1 MRNYKR
7 IQEAIKVKTIQ
18 GRYLTNDHIFP
29 FLDELSDL
37 FLVETIG
44 RSVLGKAI
52 KSVTFGSG
60 PTKIFMWS
68 QMHGNESTTT
78 KAVLDFINFIQASSD
93 LATTLLQQCT
103 FKVIP
108 ILNPDGAQ
116 VYTRVNANQV
126 DLNRDAQTRTQPE
139 SIILRDAFDTFKPN
153 YCFNLHDQRT
163 IFNVGATGKP
173 ATVSFLAPSHDEL
186 RSISASRAISMQL
199 IVAMTQELQR
209 YIPNQ
214 IGRYDDSFNANC
226 VGDTFQ
232 MLHTPTILFESGHFA
247 NDYAR
252 EETRIY
258 IFCALLKAV
267 EVIGAANIDAY
278 AQNEYFQIPENAK
291 LFYDILIKNADLIN
305 PIFSSGTDIG
315 ILFQETLVDQTLKFI
330 PEIAQRGSLEGYFGH
345 QTFNCLVDDEFMS
358 LKTNK
363 EVFNLLL
370 SVE

>member
-1 MRNYKR
+1 MTNYKTT
-7 IQEAIKVKTIQ
+7 QEAIKVKTIQ
-18 GRYLTNDHIFP
+18 GRYVTNDHVFP

-44 RSVLGKAI
+44 LSVLGKAI

-60 PTKIFMWS
+60 EAKIFMWS

-93 LATTLLQQCT
+93 LALSLLQQCT
-103 FKVIP
+103 FKIIP

-126 DLNRDAQTRTQPE
+126 DLNRDAQMRTQPE
-139 SIILRDAFDTFKPN
+139 SSILRNTYDAFQPN

-163 IFNVGATGKP
+163 IFNVGDTGKP
-173 ATVSFLAPSHDEL
+173 ATVSFLAPSYDDQ

-199 IVAMTQELQR
+199 IVAMNKELQQ

-214 IGRYDDSFNANC
+214 IGRYDDGFNANC

-232 MLHTPTILFESGHFA
+232 MLNTPTILFESGHFA

-267 EVIGAANIDAY
+267 EVIGAANIGAY

-291 LFYDILIKNADLIN
+291 LFYDLLIKNADLISTK
-305 PIFSSGTDIG
+305 FSSGTDIG
-315 ILFQETLVDQTLKFI
+315 ILFQETLVDGTLKFI
-330 PEIAQRGSLEGYFGH
+330 PEIANRGTLDGYFGH
-345 QTFNCLVDDEFMS
+345 QTFNCGMDDELNS
-358 LKTNK
+358 LKTNI
-363 EVFNLLL
+363 EVVNLLL
-370 SVE
+370 SIE